1 MRDQLS
7 SALSAPVL
15 KTALRALGVGFG
27 VGLTAPLLAIDDNT
41 NTLPNAKPGECYAKV
56 MVPAQYRDETTTVVV
71 KEASEKVEVIP
82 AKYNVVE
89 ERVLVAEA
97 STKLVPVPAVWGQE
111 KQVVEISPASTS
123 WVAGTLASNVAVN
136 PAVLR
141 AAADAGINPTTAES
155 GVCYHEHYQAPKYEN
170 KSERVLSAQASETVT
185 VVPAKYNMAEERVL
199 VKPASKKL
207 VEVPAVYETVEER
220 VLVEPAKSE
229 WKKGR
234 GLVEKLDGSTG
245 EIMCLVEVPAKY
257 KVVKKRV
264 VKTPASTKMVEIPA
278 EYQAVKVRKLVS
290 DSKEVRTAVPAK
302 YEEVNRRVKISDAK
316 YIWHPVATKGDFGP
330 KTGNVICKKEVA
342 AKSKTVVRKVVKTP
356 ATFTKVSV
364 PAKYQVKKVR
374 KLVTDS
380 KEVRTKIPEE
390 TNTVTKRVQVANSRL
405 EWRSVLCETN
415 MSRDVIAQVQQSLTS
430 AGFDVGPADGVIGR
444 QTLLAVDAYQRR
456 KGLATGGLTMD
467 TLKSLGVKL

>member
-1 MRDQLS
+1 MTDPRLLKN
-7 SALSAPVL
+7 ALS
-15 KTALRALGVGFG
+15 ALGVGFA
-27 VGLTAPLLAIDDNT
+27 VGLTAPLLAIEDNT

-71 KEASEKVEVIP
+71 KEAAEKVEVIP
-82 AKYNVVE
+82 AKYNIVE

-97 STKLVPVPAVWGQE
+97 STKLVPVPAVWGEE
-111 KQVVEISPASTS
+111 KQVVEIAPASTA
-123 WVAGTLASNVAVN
+123 WVTSTLDSKVAVN
-136 PAVLR
+136 PTLLK
-141 AAADAGINPTTAES
+141 AAADGGVNPVTAKA
-155 GVCYHEHYQAPKYEN
+155 GVCYHEHYQAPKFET
-170 KSERVLSAQASETVT
+170 KSERVMTAQASEKVT
-185 VVPAKYNMAEERVL
+185 VVPAKYSMVEERVL

-264 VKTPASTKMVEIPA
+264 VKSPASTKVVEIPA
-278 EYQAVKVRKLVS
+278 EYQTVKVRKLTA
-290 DSKEVRTAVPAK
+290 DSKEVRTSIPAK
-302 YEEVNRRVKISDAK
+302 YEEVQRQVKVSDAK
-316 YIWHPVATKGDFGP
+316 YVWHPVATPGEFGP
-330 KTGNVICKKEVA
+330 KTGNVICKKEIP
-342 AKSKTVVRKVVKTP
+342 AKRKTVVRKVVKTP

-364 PAKYQVKKVR
+364 PAKYEVKKVR

-390 TNTVTKRVQVANSRL
+390 TNTVTKRVQVSNARL

-415 MSRDVIAQVQQSLTS
+415 MSKDVIAQVQQALQS
-430 AGFDVGPADGVIGR
+430 AGFDAGPADGVIGR
-444 QTLLAVDAYQRR
+444 RTLVAVDAYQRR
-456 KGLATGGLTMD
+456 KGLPTGGLTMD
-467 TLKSLGVKL
+467 TLKSLGIRL

>member
-1 MRDQLS
+1 MTDQRLLK
-7 SALSAPVL
+7 SALG
-15 KTALRALGVGFG
+15 ALGVGLSI
-27 VGLTAPLLAIDDNT
+27 GLTTPLLAIDDNT

-71 KEASEKVEVIP
+71 KEASEKVEIVP
-82 AKYNVVE
+82 AKYNIVE
-89 ERVLVAEA
+89 ERVMVADA
-97 STKLVPVPAVWGQE
+97 STKLVPVPAVWGTE
-111 KQVVEISPASTS
+111 KQGVQISEASTS
-123 WVAGTLASNVAVN
+123 WVAGSLASKVAVN
-136 PAVLR
+136 PTLLR
-141 AAADAGINPTTAES
+141 AAKDGGVDPATAKS

-170 KSERVLSAQASETVT
+170 KAERVLVAQASEKVT
-185 VVPAKYNMAEERVL
+185 VVPAKYNMVEERVL

-264 VKTPASTKMVEIPA
+264 VKAPASTKVVEIPA
-278 EYQAVKVRKLVS
+278 EYQTVKVRKLTT
-290 DSKEVRTAVPAK
+290 DSKEVRTSIPAK
-302 YEEVNRRVKISDAK
+302 YEEVNRKVKISEAK
-316 YIWHPVATKGDFGP
+316 YVWHPVATPGEFGP
-330 KTGNVICKKEVA
+330 KTGNVICKKDIP

-364 PAKYQVKKVR
+364 PAKFQVKKVR

-380 KEVRTKIPEE
+380 KEIRTKIPEE

-415 MSRDVIAQVQQSLTS
+415 MSRDVIAQVQQSLQS
-430 AGFDVGPADGVIGR
+430 AGFDAGGADGVIGR

-456 KGLATGGLTMD
+456 KGLPTGGLTMD
-467 TLKSLGVKL
+467 TLKSLGIKL

>member
-1 MRDQLS
+1 MTEQRL
-7 SALSAPVL
+7 L
-15 KTALRALGVGFG
+15 KNALRTLGVGFG
-27 VGLTAPLLAIDDNT
+27 IGLTVPMLAIEDNT

-71 KEASEKVEVIP
+71 KEAAEKVEIIP

-89 ERVLVAEA
+89 ERVLIAEA
-97 STKLVPVPAVWGQE
+97 STKLVPVPAVWGTE
-111 KQVVEISPASTS
+111 KQVVELSKASTQ
-123 WVAGTLASNVAVN
+123 WVTNSLSSKVAVN
-136 PAVLR
+136 PTVLK
-141 AAADAGINPTTAES
+141 AAADGGVNPATAEA

-170 KSERVLSAQASETVT
+170 KSERVLTAQASEKVT
-185 VVPAKYNMAEERVL
+185 VVPAKYDLAEERVL

-264 VKTPASTKMVEIPA
+264 VKSPASTKVVEIPA
-278 EYQAVKVRKLVS
+278 EYQSVKVRKLVT
-290 DSKEVRTAVPAK
+290 DSKEVRTSIPAK
-302 YEEVNRRVKISDAK
+302 YEEVTRKVKISDAK
-316 YIWHPVATKGDFGP
+316 YVWHPVQTPGEFGP
-330 KTGNVICKKEVA
+330 KTNNVICKKEIP

-415 MSRDVIAQVQQSLTS
+415 MSRDVIAQVQQALQS
-430 AGFDVGPADGVIGR
+430 AGFDAGSADGVIGR

-456 KGLATGGLTMD
+456 KGLPTGGLTMD
-467 TLKSLGVKL
+467 TLKSLGIAL

>member
-1 MRDQLS
+1 MTDLRL
-7 SALSAPVL
+7 L
-15 KTALRALGVGFG
+15 KNSLRAMGVGLG
-27 VGLTAPLLAIDDNT
+27 VGLTAPLMAVDDQT
-41 NTLPNAKPGECYAKV
+41 NTLPNAKPGECFAKV
-56 MVPAQYRDETTTVVV
+56 MVPAQYRDETTTVIV
-71 KEASEKVEVIP
+71 KEAAEKVEVIP

-89 ERVLVAEA
+89 ERVMVAEA
-97 STKLVPVPAVWGQE
+97 STKLVPVPAVWGTE
-111 KQVVEISPASTS
+111 KQVVEISPASTA
-123 WVAGTLASNVAVN
+123 WVTSSLKSNVAVN
-136 PAVLR
+136 PTVLR
-141 AAADAGINPTTAES
+141 AAADGGVNPTTAKS

-170 KSERVLSAQASETVT
+170 KAERVLTAQASEKVT
-185 VVPAKYNMAEERVL
+185 VVPAKYNMVEERVL

-257 KVVKKRV
+257 KVVKKRI
-264 VKTPASTKMVEIPA
+264 VKSPASSKMVEIPA
-278 EYQAVKVRKLVS
+278 EYQTVKVRKLTS
-290 DSKEVRTAVPAK
+290 DSKEVRTSIPAK
-302 YEEVNRRVKISDAK
+302 YEEVNRKVKISEAK
-316 YIWHPVATKGDFGP
+316 YVWHPVATPGEFGP
-330 KTGNVICKKEVA
+330 KTNNVICKKEIP

-364 PAKYQVKKVR
+364 PAKFDVKKVR
-374 KLVTDS
+374 KLVSDS

-390 TNTVTKRVQVANSRL
+390 TNTVTKRVQVANARL

-415 MSRDVIAQVQQSLTS
+415 MSTDVIAQVQQSLQS
-430 AGFDVGPADGVIGR
+430 AGFDAGVADGVIGR

-467 TLKSLGVKL
+467 TLKSLGINL

>member
-1 MRDQLS
+1 MTDLRLLKS
-7 SALSAPVL
+7 S
-15 KTALRALGVGFG
+15 LRAMGIGLG
-27 VGLTAPLLAIDDNT
+27 VGLTAPLMAVDDQT
-41 NTLPNAKPGECYAKV
+41 NTLPNAKPGECFAKV
-56 MVPAQYRDETTTVVV
+56 MVPAQYRDETTTVIV
-71 KEASEKVEVIP
+71 KEAAEKVEVIP
-82 AKYNVVE
+82 AKYNIVE
-89 ERVLVAEA
+89 ERVMVADA
-97 STKLVPVPAVWGQE
+97 STKLVPVPAVWGSE
-111 KQVVEISPASTS
+111 KQVVEISPAATA
-123 WVAGTLASNVAVN
+123 WVSGTLKSNVAVN
-136 PAVLR
+136 PTLLR
-141 AAADAGINPTTAES
+141 AAADGGVNPTTAKS
-155 GVCYHEHYQAPKYEN
+155 GVCYHEHYQAPKFEN
-170 KSERVLSAQASETVT
+170 KAERVLTAQASEKVT
-185 VVPAKYNMAEERVL
+185 VIPAKYNMVEERVL

-264 VKTPASTKMVEIPA
+264 VKSPASSKMVEIPA
-278 EYQAVKVRKLVS
+278 EYQTVKVRKLTA
-290 DSKEVRTAVPAK
+290 DSKEVRTSIPAK
-302 YEEVNRRVKISDAK
+302 YEEVNRKVKISEAK
-316 YIWHPVATKGDFGP
+316 YVWHPVATLGDFGP
-330 KTGNVICKKEVA
+330 KTGNVICKKDIP

-364 PAKYQVKKVR
+364 PAKFEVKKVR
-374 KLVTDS
+374 KLVSDT

-390 TNTVTKRVQVANSRL
+390 TNSVTKRVQVANARL

-415 MSRDVIAQVQQSLTS
+415 MSKDIIAQVQQSLQS
-430 AGFDVGPADGVIGR
+430 AGFDAGGADGVIGR

-467 TLKSLGVKL
+467 TLKSLGIKL